1 MIRLGSAAIA
11 ASSAVKATLVGAPV
25 GCSLSGPAAYSR
37 TENEG
42 DCTALPSP
50 HQASAKELHV
60 DSILLGLLL
69 FEIIKFRPQ
78 LEKITE
84 SEKAPIQGP
93 GRASGRVAIASEKH
107 DALTYGFL
115 PFEGFGVN
123 VFHGRLRD
131 SVEVAKAR
139 MMLAAPKM
147 CGESRERTV
156 HAPFLCHYVFGV
168 SIHFRSRGYR

>member
-1 MIRLGSAAIA
+1 LIRFGSAAIA
-11 ASSAVKATLVGAPV
+11 ASSAVKATSVGAPV
-25 GCSLSGPAAYSR
+25 GCNLSGPAVYSK

-60 DSILLGLLL
+60 DSILPGLLL

-131 SVEVAKAR
+131 SVEMAKAR
-139 MMLAAPKM
+139 TMLAPTKIDVGRDAGTN
-147 CGESRERTV
+147 CSC
-156 HAPFLCHYVFGV
+156 PFSLPLC
-168 SIHFRSRGYR
+168 FRS

>member
-1 MIRLGSAAIA
+1 MA
-11 ASSAVKATLVGAPV
+11 ASSAVKATSVGAPV
-25 GCSLSGPAAYSR
+25 GCSLSGPAAYFR

-50 HQASAKELHV
+50 HQASAKKLHV

-84 SEKAPIQGP
+84 SEEAPIQGP

-139 MMLAAPKM
+139 MMLAAPNM
-147 CGESRERTV
+147 WGETRERTV

-168 SIHFRSRGYR
+168 SIHFRSRGHR